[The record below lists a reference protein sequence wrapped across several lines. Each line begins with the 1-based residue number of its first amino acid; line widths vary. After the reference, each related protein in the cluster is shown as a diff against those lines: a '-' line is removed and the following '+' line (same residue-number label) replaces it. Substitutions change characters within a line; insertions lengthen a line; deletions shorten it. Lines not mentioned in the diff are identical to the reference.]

1 MPTYREAYML
11 MTYTSD
17 DGLESEQVYN
27 SRDGRAPEIITL
39 RSGTL
44 ASHTGP
50 DTYEGPGWAVPAGT
64 RLFVDATPELLA
76 AADPPDGSAV
86 YLGAPGVPYLLDH

>member
-1 MPTYREAYML
+1 MPTYREAYQL

-27 SRDGRAPEIITL
+27 SRDGRAPSIITL

-50 DTYEGPGWAVPAGT
+50 DTYEGPGWAVPGGT
-64 RLFVDATPELLA
+64 RLFVDATPDLA
-76 AADPPDGSAV
+76 ATDPTVGSAV
-86 YLGAPGVPYLLDH
+86 YLGTPGVPYLLDH

>member
-1 MPTYREAYML
+1 MPTYREAYQL

-17 DGLESEQVYN
+17 DGLESEQVWN
-27 SRDGRAPEIITL
+27 SRDGRVPFVITL

-50 DTYEGPGWAVPAGT
+50 DTYEGPGWACPAGT
-64 RLFVDATPELLA
+64 RMFVDATPGLVTGA
-76 AADPPDGSAV
+76 PDMGSEV
-86 YLGAPGVPYLLDH
+86 YLGAPGVPYLLEH